1 MPSKSEILFPQSR
14 YQKFIANFAED
25 ALFFVFLLL
34 LLSVYRAAFLFNFR
48 SLLPA
53 DTPSSDIW
61 LTMWYGL
68 RISLK
73 TAGALFL
80 PSFVLGTLAQQIYLR
95 WPARRVRFVWAAICI
110 TGLSLLFQSR
120 IPYYHEFNNAFG
132 PFVFNTFHDDVWAIV
147 KTSIQQYQAVWR
159 VLAGLLCSAAG
170 VYAFYWWRKLAVPL
184 ARPLLSVRRKWV
196 AVVCICVLLVP
207 TAVFVRKGGSFTYN
221 GSIYWKNA
229 ARMTQH
235 LLNEAIL
242 DDIQALY
249 KASRIYKQF
258 AKYSKDLDEQT
269 VRAAA
274 ARLMGTAT
282 YEEDS
287 LLPLLTRKA
296 GGSLLAR
303 KPSHIFVIVGETY
316 MLWPLLESYKELPIA
331 QGLRGLIGRQD
342 SVFVPHFLPSSN
354 GTMFGLTSV
363 LLGLPEINLLT
374 ANRPTAQKPY
384 ETALSVQLRRQG
396 YKTRFFYGGF
406 PSWENVGAF
415 MNNQQM
421 DESFYYA
428 DFGGQGGVWG
438 VEDKLFLQG
447 VAQHITPEPSF
458 NLILTSSNHSPLVV
472 DMSQEPQIASR
483 QEMARFVPPET
494 ADKEQ
499 LIDRL
504 QHFQYADKY
513 LAKFVLDMYEK
524 YPDSLFIITGD
535 HADRWT
541 LQANPSLYERLSV
554 PLVLIGNGLTQQ
566 ALSAQAAGSHMD
578 IAATVMEL
586 VLPAGETYYALGRNV
601 LDGQTL
607 ALHAYYW
614 ENKDVLADLNSDQ
627 YELLPGVS
635 SAPVAEV
642 MQQQRQTLQDIQ
654 TVTAWRVLH
663 GTELPAQ
670 QK

>member
-1 MPSKSEILFPQSR
+1 MPSHDLFPPQGR
-14 YQKFIANFAED
+14 YQQFISNFAED
-25 ALFFVFLLL
+25 ILFFLFLLL

-48 SLLPA
+48 SLLLP
-53 DTPSSDIW
+53 DTSVTDIA

-80 PSFVLGTLAQQIYLR
+80 PAFVLGTLLQQIYPR
-95 WPARRVRFVWAAICI
+95 WAARRLRFIWACICI
-110 TGLSLLFQSR
+110 IGLSLLFQSR

-147 KTSIQQYQAVWR
+147 KTSVQQYQAVWR
-159 VLAGLLCSAAG
+159 VMGGLLCAG
-170 VYAFYWWRKLAVPL
+170 LGIYAFSWWLKLAVPL
-184 ARPLLSVRRKWV
+184 AKPLLAVRRKWV
-196 AVVCICVLLVP
+196 VVACICVLLVP
-207 TAVFVRKGGSFTYN
+207 AAVFVRKGGSFTYN

-229 ARMTQH
+229 ARMSQH

-258 AKYSKDLDEQT
+258 AAYSKDLDETT

-274 ARLMGTAT
+274 ARLMGRDS
-282 YEEDS
+282 YDEDS
-287 LLPLLTRKA
+287 LLALLERKS
-296 GGSLLAR
+296 GGSLLEQ
-303 KPSHIFVIVGETY
+303 KPRHIFVIVGETY
-316 MLWPLLESYKELPIA
+316 MLWPLLEKYRDLPIA
-331 QGLRGLIGRQD
+331 QGLRGLIQRPE

-354 GTMFGLTSV
+354 GTMFGLTSI
-363 LLGLPEINLLT
+363 LLGLPEVNLLT
-374 ANRPTAQKPY
+374 ANRPTAQEPY
-384 ETALSVQLRRQG
+384 ETALSVQLRKLG

-406 PSWENVGAF
+406 PSWENVGVF
-415 MNNQQM
+415 MNNQQI

-438 VEDKLFLQG
+438 VEDKLFLRA

-472 DMSQEPQIASR
+472 DMEQEPQVAGR
-483 QEMARFVPPET
+483 DEMARFVPPET
-494 ADKEQ
+494 ADKDL

-504 QHFQYADKY
+504 QHFQYADNY
-513 LAKFVLDMYEK
+513 LAEFVSEMYEK
-524 YPDSLFIITGD
+524 YPDSLFVITGD

-554 PLVLIGNGLTQQ
+554 PLVLLGKGLKQT
-566 ALSAQAAGSHMD
+566 ALPADGAGSHMD

-586 VLPAGETYYALGRNV
+586 VLPAGETYYALGRS
-601 LDGQTL
+601 LLKDQKL

-614 ENKDVLADLNSDQ
+614 ENAAALGELSSDQ
-627 YELLPGVS
+627 YELLPDAS
-635 SAPVAEV
+635 ESPSA
-642 MQQQRQTLQDIQ
+642 QQLRQLHQTLQDVQ
-654 TVTAWRVLH
+654 TVAAWRILH
-663 GTELPAQ
+663 GTDLTSTTR
-670 QK
+670 